1 MLLIDNTRIFC
12 VGRYAVAA
20 LVVGLVFMLG
30 GRQSPALQV
39 HSVQVSAWATPEEAE
54 QSRARFAES
63 CSPAFVI
70 EDKASGPNPYQV
82 LVGHFPY
89 YVEAWIAATRMEKT
103 LAPGAVVR
111 SWEWDSR
118 TLEATRLPIELPFST
133 DGLSPEVKAP
143 ASAHYE
149 AVGIIAQTPPEAALL
164 EKPLETLTREELLT
178 VGIGAP
184 RNVVGVPALERFL
197 SEYASNP
204 EAPRARLRLVRRLLG
219 QKDFERAASLVE
231 QVLASGTPEQRQV
244 AALLSA
250 YILYHTRKPSEAYE
264 AFRQLAGDAG
274 QPPSLRR
281 EAMRMAAGIAHAR
294 KLRDVAYLAFEQ
306 VERTACDPAVA
317 AEARMQ
323 RAGLAFELVGCEKGS
338 WDDARAL
345 CRSVE
350 TMPDAPDATRATA
363 RLMFAETF
371 FKERNYDRAAQESDR
386 LIADFP
392 GVTRERVTAMY
403 WKARSLQELHRA
415 DEALEVYAAIEKETI
430 TPEELFP
437 ALNVKARA
445 LSEPARIHRHRGNLE
460 AARVLETRLLEMY
473 PDSREARQLRK
484 PTP

>member
-1 MLLIDNTRIFC
+1 MLLIDNARLRLDGGFAIAVLITHIF
-12 VGRYAVAA
+12 VLNAG
-20 LVVGLVFMLG
+20 
-30 GRQSPALQV
+30 QSHALQV
-39 HSVQVSAWATPEEAE
+39 HSVQVSAWATSEEAE

-111 SWEWDSR
+111 SWEWDGR

-133 DGLSPEVKAP
+133 EGLSPEVKAP
-143 ASAHYE
+143 AAAHYE
-149 AVGIIAQTPPEAALL
+149 AVGIIALTPPEAALL
-164 EKPLETLTREELLT
+164 EKPVESMTREELLA

-184 RNVVGVPALERFL
+184 RSTEGIPALERFL
-197 SEYASNP
+197 SENASDP
-204 EAPRARLRLVRRLLG
+204 DAHRARLRLVRRILG
-219 QKDFERAASLVE
+219 QKDFVRAASLVE

-244 AALLSA
+244 ASLLSA
-250 YILYHTRKPSEAYE
+250 YVLYHERKLPDAFE
-264 AFRQLAGDAG
+264 AFRQLAGDPG

-281 EAMRMAAGIAHAR
+281 EAMRMAAGVAHAQ

-345 CRSVE
+345 CRSAE
-350 TMPDAPDATRATA
+350 AMPDAPDATRATA

-371 FKERNYDRAAQESDR
+371 FKERNYDRTAQEADR

-392 GVTRERVTAMY
+392 NVTRERVTAMY

-415 DEALEVYAAIEKETI
+415 DEALAVYAAIEKETI
-430 TPEELFP
+430 TPQELFP

-460 AARVLETRLLEMY
+460 AARALETRLLETY
-473 PDSREARQLRK
+473 PDSREAQQLK
-484 PTP
+484 KSTP